1 MKARL
6 VTGEIEIYRRQRVS
20 VSIFAKKKKQRGCK
34 FLSTRAISH
43 GGN

>member
-6 VTGEIEIYRRQRVS
+6 VTGEIGIYRRRRVR
-20 VSIFAKKKKQRGCK
+20 VSIFAKKKQCGCK